1 MPTAVK
7 TEEKKKPAGAAAKK
21 APAKGG
27 KAKSSADMIESFNP
41 ATGEKLGEVPLSTAE
56 DVLAAADR
64 AREAQQK
71 WQAMGAAA
79 RARILGRAKQVM
91 LDRGHE
97 IAGIISSENGKPR
110 GEAMTMILPVCQAI
124 DYYSKIAKRV
134 EGGVRTSTTQLF
146 MGYKARVHYEP
157 RGIAGFI
164 MPWNFPFELGMKHM
178 VPALLA
184 GNACIQ
190 KPSEFNPLIGELILD
205 LYREAGV
212 PENVVQ
218 MVHGYAD
225 VGAALIDVSDVICFI
240 GSPDTGKKIMARAS
254 EKLIPVI
261 LELGGNDAAIV
272 RRDADLDRT
281 ARGIVTGACLNAG
294 QTCVSIERVYAH
306 KDIAAELTERIV
318 EQAKKLRQA
327 GESPEDYDV
336 GPIKWSPQRR
346 IYEEHMKDAVAK
358 GAEVKLGGE
367 AVEVNGGV
375 FWKPTVLTNVNHDM
389 EMMKEETFGPFI
401 PVMAVE
407 NDDEAVRLAN
417 DSPYGLGGS
426 VWTRDTDAGEKLARR
441 IKAGSVMVNGAAAA
455 AGCPSLPFGG
465 DGQSGVGRALG
476 EMGFYNYCSPRS
488 LMRAP
493 GGKAGEIGWMPYGKK
508 SADFILGLGRFMY
521 SSTIGGRI
529 SGAIQAWKNK

>member
-7 TEEKKKPAGAAAKK
+7 TDKKKPAAADEKK
-21 APAKGG
+21 AGAKP
-27 KAKSSADMIESFNP
+27 KKSSSATMIESFNP

-56 DVLAAADR
+56 DVLAAAER
-64 AREAQQK
+64 AREAQVG
-71 WQAMGAAA
+71 WSAMGAAA
-79 RARILGRAKQVM
+79 RARILGRVKQVM
-91 LDRGHE
+91 LDRAGE
-97 IAGIISSENGKPR
+97 IADTISRENGKPR
-110 GEAMTMILPVCQAI
+110 PEAMTMILPVCEAI
-124 DYYSKIAKRV
+124 NYYSKLARRV
-134 EGGVRTSTTQLF
+134 DRGVRTSPTQLF
-146 MGYKARVHYEP
+146 MGYKARVHYDP

-205 LYREAGV
+205 LYLEAGV
-212 PENVVQ
+212 PENVIQ

-225 VGAALIDVSDVICFI
+225 VGATLIDVSDVVCFI

-272 RRDADLDRT
+272 RRDADLDKT
-281 ARGIVTGACLNAG
+281 ARGIVMGACLNAG

-306 KDIAAELTERIV
+306 KDIAEELTGRIV
-318 EQAKKLRQA
+318 EQAKKLRMA
-327 GESPEDYDV
+327 SDDADNYDV
-336 GPIKWSPQRR
+336 GPVKWAPQRR
-346 IYEEHMKDAVAK
+346 IYEEHMKDALAK

-367 AVEVNGGV
+367 AVEANGGV
-375 FWKPTVLTNVNHDM
+375 FWKPTVLTKVTHEM

-426 VWTRDTDAGEKLARR
+426 VWTRDTAEGERLARR
-441 IKAGSVMVNGAAAA
+441 IRSGSVMINNAAAS

-465 DGQSGVGRALG
+465 DGHSGVGRALG
-476 EMGFYNYCSPRS
+476 EMGFYNYCSPRAV
-488 LMRAP
+488 MRAA
-493 GGKAGEIGWMPYGKK
+493 GGKAGEIGWMPYKK
-508 SADFILGLGRFMY
+508 NSADFILGLGRFMY
-521 SSTIGGRI
+521 ASSLVEKV
-529 SGAIQAWKNK
+529 SGLLQALKNR